1 VAFGIQEKIQVGT
14 VDCRKYNLYGY
25 GGRDVLWNVGV
36 FRFFFGD
43 TLQGSIIVVKSTLDK
58 ITQIP
63 ADSGLTFF
71 ICVNLRVHHIH
82 TLTLS

>member
-36 FRFFFGD
+36 LRFFLKD
-43 TLQGSIIVVKSTLDK
+43 TLQDITISANSTL
-58 ITQIP
+58 
-63 ADSGLTFF
+63 
-71 ICVNLRVHHIH
+71 
-82 TLTLS
+82 